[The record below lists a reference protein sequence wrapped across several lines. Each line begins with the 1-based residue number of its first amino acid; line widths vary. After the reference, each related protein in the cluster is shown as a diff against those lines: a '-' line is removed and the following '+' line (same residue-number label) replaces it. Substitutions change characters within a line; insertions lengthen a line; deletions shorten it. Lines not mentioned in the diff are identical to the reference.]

1 MEVVVIGL
9 VACCKTK
16 LDRAAPARELY
27 VSPLFRLS
35 LAYAE
40 ARCERV
46 YVASALHDLV
56 EPDRVLQPYERTLTD
71 LNRFQRT
78 LFGYAVVRGLIDR
91 HGWDFDLLVL
101 AGAAYVT
108 PIARALADL
117 SAGLRLIEPL
127 RGMQIGERLSFL
139 SHAKPAERPVSP
151 DPTTGGAPCPR

>member
-1 MEVVVIGL
+1 
-9 VACCKTK
+9 
-16 LDRAAPARELY
+16 
-27 VSPLFRLS
+27 
-35 LAYAE
+35 
-40 ARCERV
+40 
-46 YVASALHDLV
+46 
-56 EPDRVLQPYERTLTD
+56 VLQPYERTLTD